1 MKIPGI
7 TDDQLREI
15 AEYLVGTCESIDTGL
30 EMVDLNPDDFD
41 ITDVEDA
48 ILDYNVETCPGCG
61 WWFEGGELNDGEGCD
76 DCIGEREE

>member
-30 EMVDLNPDDFD
+30 EMVYLNPDDFD
-41 ITDVEDA
+41 VTDVEDA
-48 ILDYNVETCPGCG
+48 ILDYNVEMCPGCG

-76 DCIGEREE
+76 DEFGWNSA